1 MSPLPE
7 TLMAH
12 QKWLE
17 LEITNKYQPS
27 RKLYVLICVF
37 LIIWSNTTSKS
48 INPPSNIVILGWI
61 GQPGGWRWRGSW
73 ASLLVGMVWREW
85 MTGVGWGGSI
95 YTCFNAHTYTRWSDS
110 PECGSG
116 YLDILDIW
124 NIIIRWMYYKLLT
137 ISDPEWWEQVKQW
150 RPPTLCKTCS
160 NNFANKLTFVFD
172 VNQIKLIFSFKP
184 HNMYL
189 CCRENQKDKQ
199 LPSRH
204 HSSLM
209 LTLITSSES
218 GNFTFF
224 LIARFK
230 KKTLGIRS
238 FSTIQPDSL

>member
-1 MSPLPE
+1 M
-7 TLMAH
+7 
-12 QKWLE
+12 
-17 LEITNKYQPS
+17 IRQP
-27 RKLYVLICVF
+27 RMRF
-37 LIIWSNTTSKS
+37 
-48 INPPSNIVILGWI
+48 WI
-61 GQPGGWRWRGSW
+61 FR
-73 ASLLVGMVWREW
+73 
-85 MTGVGWGGSI
+85 
-95 YTCFNAHTYTRWSDS
+95 Y
-110 PECGSG
+110 SG
-116 YLDILDIW
+116 YIQIYLNILDFLDIW

-160 NNFANKLTFVFD
+160 NNFAKKRTFVFD

-189 CCRENQKDKQ
+189 CCREKQKDKQ

-209 LTLITSSES
+209 LTLITASES

>member
-1 MSPLPE
+1 M
-7 TLMAH
+7 
-12 QKWLE
+12 
-17 LEITNKYQPS
+17 KYSQTQDFGAFGFSLSYRSSRGGASPS
-27 RKLYVLICVF
+27 RLMYSCTADCCSAVPLWVSGQFI
-37 LIIWSNTTSKS
+37 SKYAF
-48 INPPSNIVILGWI
+48 IDIKEKT
-61 GQPGGWRWRGSW
+61 
-73 ASLLVGMVWREW
+73 M
-85 MTGVGWGGSI
+85 
-95 YTCFNAHTYTRWSDS
+95 
-110 PECGSG
+110 SG
-116 YLDILDIW
+116 YLDILDI
-124 NIIIRWMYYKLLT
+124 IIIRWMYYKLLT

-160 NNFANKLTFVFD
+160 NNFAKKGKTLVFD
-172 VNQIKLIFSFKP
+172 VNQIKLISNFKP

-209 LTLITSSES
+209 LTLITASES

-224 LIARFK
+224 LIARFE